1 MAYST
6 IAVANTILELAEKKN
21 IKISPMK
28 MQKLIYYAQAWYYS
42 LNNEPLIDEHFSRWH
57 YGPVIPSLYHK
68 LKYYGAN
75 NITSKIGDLE
85 FINNDTVFVEPV
97 IKDNLIGQF
106 LDRIL
111 EVYGSFSA
119 EQLSNMTHQEGTAW
133 AINGPNGSV
142 ITLDEMIRD
151 TK

>member
-6 IAVANTILELAEKKN
+6 IAVANTILEIAEKKN
-21 IKISPMK
+21 IEISPMK

-97 IKDNLIGQF
+97 IKDNSIGKY

-111 EVYGSFSA
+111 EVYGSFTA

-133 AINGPNGSV
+133 AIHGPDGSV
-142 ITLDEMIRD
+142 VTLDEMKRE
-151 TK
+151 TE

>member
-6 IAVANTILELAEKKN
+6 IAVANTILELAEKKS
-21 IKISPMK
+21 IEISPMK
-28 MQKLIYYAQAWYYS
+28 MQKLIYYAQAWYYF
-42 LNNEPLIDEHFSRWH
+42 LNDEPLIDEHFSRWH

-97 IKDNLIGQF
+97 IKDNLIGQY
-106 LDRIL
+106 LDKIL

-119 EQLSNMTHQEGTAW
+119 QQLSNMTHQQGTAW
-133 AINGPNGSV
+133 ALKGPDGSV
-142 ITLDEMIRD
+142 ITLEEMKLE
-151 TK
+151 TE